1 MPSTPM
7 RPPSAVTTT
16 TTTKRMKLRYAGVC
30 RECGAGVP
38 AGEVAIYQ
46 RASKQVACLSCTDG
60 SANEAATRALSALLD
75 APGPLAPARTA
86 SPDPASITLPTS
98 PGSTPPSFTTEGPEV
113 NVGVGGAS
121 ARREYERRK
130 DKRAGRI
137 RAKHPLI
144 GGLIL
149 AVTDEPE
156 STQAWAIGAK
166 GEEVLAKRLDKLTS
180 KGLCLLHDRR
190 IPGSKANIDHLAVG
204 PAGVFVIDAKL
215 YQGHPQLRV
224 EGGLFRSRVETL
236 MVGRRDCTKLVIGV
250 HKQVALVRAAL
261 THGPTVPVRGMLC
274 FVNGDWP
281 LIGGSFTIEDLDVLW
296 PRQAQEIITQPGPF
310 TDDEVRGLH
319 QRLAATFPP
328 T

>member
-1 MPSTPM
+1 M
-7 RPPSAVTTT
+7 
-16 TTTKRMKLRYAGVC
+16 
-30 RECGAGVP
+30 
-38 AGEVAIYQ
+38 
-46 RASKQVACLSCTDG
+46 
-60 SANEAATRALSALLD
+60 
-75 APGPLAPARTA
+75 
-86 SPDPASITLPTS
+86 S
-98 PGSTPPSFTTEGPEV
+98 PGSTPPSFATKEPEL
-113 NVGVGGAS
+113 NAGVGGAS

-149 AVTDEPE
+149 AVIDEPQ
-156 STQAWAIGAK
+156 STQAWAIGAT

-180 KGLCLLHDRR
+180 KGLYLLHDRR

-215 YQGHPQLRV
+215 YQGRPQLRV
-224 EGGLFRSRVETL
+224 EGGLFRPRVETL

-250 HKQVALVRAAL
+250 HKQVALVRATL

-274 FVNGDWP
+274 FVNGNWP

-296 PRQAQEIITQPGPF
+296 PRKAEEIITQPGPF
-310 TDDEVRGLH
+310 TDDEVRHLH
-319 QRLAATFPP
+319 QRLATAFPP
-328 T
+328 A